1 LIALDAALDRL
12 KTVDPK
18 AVEDKPPPYLV
29 MEYVPEK
36 TLQKRLDDLVKI
48 TDFGLGSVLYQMV
61 SGS

>member
-1 LIALDAALDRL
+1 MDRL